1 EIAGDAMLRRLDR
14 RIESM
19 SMMLLIITIFVV
31 PINTAPVNIMCMG
44 ALFVF
49 SLSIVLLSGIRIG
62 QVLQGLKAV
71 VFLMTFTFLIQLF
84 TIQPEG
90 ESVLLDAPMSLG
102 FVSIMALILLT
113 VFYHAVKT
121 KIKWR
126 TTWFFI
132 YVALI

>member
-1 EIAGDAMLRRLDR
+1 MNIKIGQYIAGDSILHRLDP
-14 RIESM
+14 RIKIM
-19 SMMLLIITIFVV
+19 SMMLLIITIFLV
-31 PINTAPVNIMCMG
+31 PINTKPVNIIWMG

-90 ESVLLDAPMSLG
+90 E
-102 FVSIMALILLT
+102 
-113 VFYHAVKT
+113 
-121 KIKWR
+121 
-126 TTWFFI
+126 
-132 YVALI
+132 